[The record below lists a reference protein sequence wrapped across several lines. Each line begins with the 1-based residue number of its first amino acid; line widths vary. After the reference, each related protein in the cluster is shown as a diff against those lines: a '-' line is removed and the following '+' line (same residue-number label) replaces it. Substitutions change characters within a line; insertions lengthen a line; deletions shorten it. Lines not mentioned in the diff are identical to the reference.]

1 MYDQDSQDP
10 ETGNSQDGNDL
21 MRRVNGLMGTANRR
35 LSERDAAIA
44 ERDAA
49 RAELEALRTQLDST
63 PETPYRQVINP
74 MKQRVEPG
82 PLEELKTATWSDFG
96 IEPVVTLGG

>member
-1 MYDQDSQDP
+1 MYDQDSQDR

-21 MRRVNGLMGTANRR
+21 LQRVNGLMGLSNKR

-49 RAELEALRTQLDST
+49 RAALEALRAQLDST
-63 PETPYRQVINP
+63 PETRFRPVINP
-74 MKQRVEPG
+74 MRQRAVSD
-82 PLEELKTATWSDFG
+82 PLEGLRISTWADFG
-96 IEPVVTLGG
+96 IEGPVKLG

>member
-49 RAELEALRTQLDST
+49 RAELEALRAQLDST

-74 MKQRVEPG
+74 MKRRAETN
-82 PLEELKTATWSDFG
+82 PLEALRDSTWQDFG
-96 IEPVVTLGG
+96 IEGPVTLRG